1 VVHPFESLAK
11 QGRWE
16 EVENVLNCCNAD
28 FDYAAPVGD
37 TFSHGDP
44 ILHMVCRNHPP
55 VSIVQRLLQE
65 RSPALAM
72 REVNT
77 AGQTPPHVAA
87 ASGASFRVVHYLV
100 EQCDDPDMVAAQDLE
115 GNTPLHL
122 HFSHT
127 CGKKVRDPG
136 FLVPTRSNST
146 FTSIWDKVLPPSCNC
161 GPDVPDILVLT
172 KQELWRSPFQ
182 IIKARGITKPSR
194 GTKIINSTDSRCSL
208 ALAKRD
214 SFTQIDDKVKQFHRL
229 LELEH
234 HNNADHADVL
244 EEKFLVQG
252 PTQEI
257 VNDLANTIYVD
268 GKR

>member
-1 VVHPFESLAK
+1 MYIKLKGKISHKSDYNGRGVMSMGSNTIDKKKLAHQDQVHPFESLAK

-55 VSIVQRLLQE
+55 VSIVQRLLHE

-72 REVNT
+72 REVNQ
-77 AGQTPPHVAA
+77 AGQTPLHVAA

-127 CGKKVRDPG
+127 CGEKVRDPG
-136 FLVPTRSNST
+136 FLSPPHGSTTVPVLVFAKKRLSHQAVTVDQMCLVSWLLPSPNFGGRS
-146 FTSIWDKVLPPSCNC
+146 F
-161 GPDVPDILVLT
+161 
-172 KQELWRSPFQ
+172 R
-182 IIKARGITKPSR
+182 
-194 GTKIINSTDSRCSL
+194 
-208 ALAKRD
+208 
-214 SFTQIDDKVKQFHRL
+214 
-229 LELEH
+229 
-234 HNNADHADVL
+234 
-244 EEKFLVQG
+244 
-252 PTQEI
+252 
-257 VNDLANTIYVD
+257 
-268 GKR
+268 